1 MPKLPPF
8 RFPGSVAL
16 VTGAASGMGEQMA
29 YELARRGTDLII
41 LDRDRE
47 RLADVE
53 KALHAQSPGRSVDA
67 VVADLSDLDALGLV
81 LEGVLERHPRIDLL
95 INNAGI
101 AFGGSFEQLSAKDFD
116 SVMTINFTA
125 PVEITRRLLP
135 TLLKSPGAH
144 IVNISSLFG
153 IVAPPGQSAYSS
165 SKFAI
170 RGFTESLR
178 HELVGRVGVT
188 SVHPGGIKTRIA
200 ETAGTAAGATEKEIA
215 DGKATF
221 ARLLTY
227 PADKAALRILD
238 GVEKRKGRVLIAAS
252 AFSVDALARLF
263 PSSYYAVM
271 RRAM

>member
-1 MPKLPPF
+1 MPSLPPF
-8 RFPGSVAL
+8 RFPGATAL

-29 YELARRGTDLII
+29 YELARRGTDLIL
-41 LDRDRE
+41 LDRDAE
-47 RLADVE
+47 RLADV
-53 KALHAQSPGRSVDA
+53 AQAIGAASPARSIDT
-67 VVADLSDLDALGLV
+67 VVADLSDLDRLGIAIDGIV
-81 LEGVLERHPRIDLL
+81 ERHERIDLL

-116 SVMTINFTA
+116 TVMDINFRA
-125 PVEITRRLLP
+125 PVDITRRLLP
-135 TLLKSPGAH
+135 TLRRSPGSH
-144 IVNISSLFG
+144 IVNVSSLFG

-170 RGFTESLR
+170 RGFTECLR
-178 HELVGRVGVT
+178 HELAPDIGVT

-200 ETAGTAAGATEKEIA
+200 ETAGSAAGATDKEIEA
-215 DGKATF
+215 GKATF
-221 ARLLTY
+221 AKLLTY

-252 AFSVDALARLF
+252 AHSVDILARLF
-263 PSSYYAVM
+263 PATYFSVM

>member
-1 MPKLPPF
+1 MPSLPPF
-8 RFPGSVAL
+8 RFPGATAL

-29 YELARRGTDLII
+29 YELARRGTDLIL
-41 LDRDRE
+41 LDRDGD
-47 RLADVE
+47 RLADVA
-53 KALHAQSPGRSVDA
+53 KHIAAQSPARAVDT
-67 VVADLSDLDALGLV
+67 VVADLSDLGRLGIV
-81 LEGVLERHPRIDLL
+81 IDGILERHTRIDLL

-116 SVMTINFTA
+116 AVMDINFRA

-135 TLLKSPGAH
+135 TMQRSTGAH

-153 IVAPPGQSAYSS
+153 IVAPPGQSAYSA

-178 HELVGRVGVT
+178 HELASTIGVT

-200 ETAGTAAGATEKEIA
+200 ETAGSAAGATDKEIA

-221 ARLLTY
+221 AKLLTY

-252 AFSVDALARLF
+252 AFSVDILARLF
-263 PSSYYAVM
+263 PASYYAVM
-271 RRAM
+271 RRGM

>member
-1 MPKLPPF
+1 MPSLPPF
-8 RFPGSVAL
+8 RFPGATAL

-29 YELARRGTDLII
+29 YELARRGTDLIL
-41 LDRDRE
+41 LDRDAE
-47 RLADVE
+47 RLADV
-53 KALHAQSPGRSVDA
+53 AQAIGTASPARSIDT
-67 VVADLSDLDALGLV
+67 VVADLSDLDRLGIAIDGIV
-81 LEGVLERHPRIDLL
+81 ERHERIDLL

-116 SVMTINFTA
+116 TVMDINFRA
-125 PVEITRRLLP
+125 PVDITRRLLP
-135 TLLKSPGAH
+135 TLRRSPGSH
-144 IVNISSLFG
+144 IVNVSSLFG

-170 RGFTESLR
+170 RGFTECLR
-178 HELVGRVGVT
+178 HELAPNIGVT

-200 ETAGTAAGATEKEIA
+200 ETAGSAAGATDKEIEA
-215 DGKATF
+215 GKATF
-221 ARLLTY
+221 AKLLTY

-252 AFSVDALARLF
+252 AHSVDILARLF
-263 PSSYYAVM
+263 PATYFSVM